1 MKYLLQFIFIFCT
14 AFIVERAVAQTPYVI
29 QHSSTCAGTSV
40 TFNSTV
46 FETAQFPGT
55 ILWNFGD
62 TASGL
67 LNTAKDIQQPVHIYN
82 TPGTYIV

>member
-1 MKYLLQFIFIFCT
+1 MKRFLYTMLLFCS
-14 AFIVERAVAQTPYVI
+14 AFFTERAVAQINYVI
-29 QHSSTCAGTSV
+29 QYSSACAGTAI

-46 FETAQFPGT
+46 FETAQFPST

-67 LNTAKDIQQPVHIYN
+67 LNTAKC
-82 TPGTYIV
+82 